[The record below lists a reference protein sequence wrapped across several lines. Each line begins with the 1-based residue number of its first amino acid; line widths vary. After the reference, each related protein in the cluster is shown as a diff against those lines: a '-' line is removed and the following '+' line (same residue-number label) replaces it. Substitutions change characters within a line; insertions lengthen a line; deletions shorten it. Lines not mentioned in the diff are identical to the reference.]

1 MIKVRGLEKRYG
13 YRSVLQD
20 LDFDLKQG
28 EFSALLGP
36 NGVGKTTFLQIL
48 ASLSSPTR
56 GYIQIASFRV
66 PEQIQTVRRQI
77 GLVSHQPFLYREL
90 TGEENLNFFCRL
102 YGVENSREKIE
113 ELLDLLILSSRK
125 KDPVRTYSRG
135 MLQRLSV
142 ARALVHSPAL
152 LLLDEPFTGLDQ
164 ESGQVL
170 ETTLRSLAE
179 NGVSIIMTSHNLI
192 RVSNLVDRVDIL
204 SGGRITSSISNQHS
218 SPSQLMDA
226 YQAAVQ
232 NGRTSP

>member
-1 MIKVRGLEKRYG
+1 MIKVRGLEKRFG
-13 YRSVLQD
+13 HRPVLQN
-20 LDFDLKQG
+20 LDFDLEPG

-56 GYIQIASFRV
+56 GIIQIASFRV
-66 PEQIQTVRRQI
+66 PEQIQNVRRHI

-102 YGVENSREKIE
+102 YRVENSRAKTE
-113 ELLDLLILSSRK
+113 ELLDLLNLSGRK
-125 KDPVRTYSRG
+125 LDPVRTYSRG

-142 ARALVHSPAL
+142 ARALVHSPGL

-170 ETTLRSLAE
+170 ETTLRTLAE
-179 NGVSIIMTSHNLI
+179 SGVSIIMTSHNLI

-204 SGGRITSSISNQHS
+204 SGGKISATISNKNS
-218 SPSQLMDA
+218 TLSQLMDT

-232 NGRTSP
+232 TGGNSP

>member
-1 MIKVRGLEKRYG
+1 MIKVRGLEKSFG
-13 YRSVLQD
+13 YRRVLHG
-20 LDFDLKQG
+20 LDFDLEQG

-48 ASLSSPTR
+48 ASLIGPTR
-56 GYIQIASFRV
+56 GWIQIASFRL

-102 YGVENSREKIE
+102 YRVDNSREKIE
-113 ELLDLLILSSRK
+113 ELLDLLNLSGRK
-125 KDPVRTYSRG
+125 MDLVRTYSRG
-135 MLQRLSV
+135 MIQRLSV

-170 ETTLRSLAE
+170 ETTLQSLAAS
-179 NGVSIIMTSHNLI
+179 GVSIVMTSHDLI
-192 RVSNLVDRVDIL
+192 RVSKLVDRIDIL
-204 SGGRITSSISNQHS
+204 SGGKISSSLSNRNTSPGQV
-218 SPSQLMDA
+218 MDA

-232 NGRTSP
+232 TGGTRP